1 MNELPLSLL
10 QALVA
15 VAESRSFSRAARL
28 LGTSQSTVS
37 TQIRRL
43 EERVGTI
50 LLERTTRSVVPTAAA
65 QRLLPIARDMLR
77 LQRIALSRL
86 DARPLSGLAVL
97 AIDESVA
104 LSHGVID
111 LARGFA
117 ETWPDVDLRIEVVS
131 AAAVAERFE
140 AGLVDLALVH
150 GAGATSTQ
158 AGTPVQAD
166 TPARAGTPAQ
176 AGAELGRD
184 RLGWFGH
191 LPVPAPDRRWPMIG
205 LPRGGALRTRIDAA
219 LAAGGMPHRV
229 TVEAD
234 SLAIGVEAA
243 RQGFGLIAL
252 PVPLARRHLLEPA
265 HAEGLPALGSW
276 PVRLLQRDALEAA
289 AVALRNELRQA
300 WPARRARLAP

>member
-28 LGTSQSTVS
+28 LGASQSTIS

-43 EERVGTI
+43 EERVGTT

-117 ETWPDVDLRIEVVS
+117 ETWSDVDLRIEVVS

-150 GAGATSTQ
+150 GPGATSTQ
-158 AGTPVQAD
+158 AGT
-166 TPARAGTPAQ
+166 
-176 AGAELGRD
+176 ELGRD
-184 RLGWFGH
+184 RLGWYGH
-191 LPVPAPDRRWPMIG
+191 LRVPAPDGRWPMIG
-205 LPRGGALRTRIDAA
+205 LPRGGALRARVDAA
-219 LAAGGMPHRV
+219 LAAGGTPHRV
-229 TVEAD
+229 AVEAD

-252 PVPLARRHLLEPA
+252 PAPLARRHLLEPA
-265 HAEGLPALGSW
+265 QADGLPALGSW
-276 PVRLLQRDALEAA
+276 PARLLQRDALDAA
-289 AVALRNELRQA
+289 AAALRNELRQA
-300 WPARRARLAP
+300 WPARRQRSPRS

>member
-1 MNELPLSLL
+1 MMDELPLSLL

-28 LGTSQSTVS
+28 LGTSQSTIS

-43 EERVGTI
+43 EERVGTT

-117 ETWPDVDLRIEVVS
+117 ETWPEVDLRIEVVH
-131 AAAVAERFE
+131 AAAVAERFA

-150 GAGATSTQ
+150 GPQASPTRPGA
-158 AGTPVQAD
+158 
-166 TPARAGTPAQ
+166 PAQ
-176 AGAELGRD
+176 AGNELGRD

-191 LPVPAPDRRWPMIG
+191 LRMPAPDGRWSLVG
-205 LPRGGALRTRIDAA
+205 LPRGEALRAKVDAA
-219 LAAGGMPHRV
+219 LAAGATPHRV
-229 TVEAD
+229 AVEAD

-252 PVPLARRHLLEPA
+252 PAPLARRHLLEPA

-289 AVALRNELRQA
+289 AAALRNELRQA